1 MITKT
6 ISIIKEIYKISPNGG
21 ALHIV
26 LEDFNTDSSDIIWC
40 MENTIPKVKDDNE
53 RKLYERCADNLLS
66 MSLKHRNKCI
76 VKAHRQMRSGDPNI
90 LDGQTD
96 FLYLV
101 EESNE

>member
-40 MENTIPKVKDDNE
+40 TENTIPKVKDDRE
-53 RKLYERCADNLLS
+53 RKLYEKCADNLLS

-76 VKAHRQMRSGDPNI
+76 VKAHRQMKLESGI